1 MDEGVV
7 RLWIEESP
15 RNSTAWSILG
25 SLNNAQNRPQDAEK
39 CFRKAI
45 ELNSN
50 MVSAWFNL
58 GNMLPA
64 KAGIPMLLQAIKLS
78 PKLHTA
84 HYRLA
89 MHYSK
94 RIEMKLRRY
103 SH

>member
-1 MDEGVV
+1 V

-15 RNSTAWSILG
+15 KKAAAWSILG
-25 SLNNAQNRPQDAEK
+25 SINNAQQRAQDAEK

-45 ELNSN
+45 ELDSK

-64 KAGIPMLLQAIKLS
+64 KEGIPMLLQALKLS
-78 PKLHTA
+78 PQLHKA

-89 MHYSK
+89 MHYGKNSK
-94 RIEMKLRRY
+94 DQI
-103 SH
+103 SS